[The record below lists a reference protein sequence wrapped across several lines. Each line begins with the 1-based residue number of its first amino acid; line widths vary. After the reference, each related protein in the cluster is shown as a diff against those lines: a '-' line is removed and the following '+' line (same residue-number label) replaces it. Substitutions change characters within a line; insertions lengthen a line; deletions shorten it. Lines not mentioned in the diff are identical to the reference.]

1 MKQQGLLRHFVSNAI
16 KVFYKAPCVFFLFVN
31 VGVYKARGHAKVEV
45 LMGGRDPEHDPQSLL
60 AAPTCLS
67 AAIWP
72 KVAPIHM
79 VDSSLTQYSS
89 DLYVHT
95 VLVSV
100 FGWKLDSCSLWEAT
114 QQNWLQRAVF
124 LRYSINMSKY
134 AVIPVL

>member
-100 FGWKLDSCSLWEAT
+100 LG
-114 QQNWLQRAVF
+114 
-124 LRYSINMSKY
+124 
-134 AVIPVL
+134 